1 MTEPTTDQTI
11 RMSFKPATASWL
23 KNPDPKDIIV
33 YATFD
38 SSGGT
43 NCKSSHY
50 DRALN
55 IAKKL
60 SLEDQHRLRK
70 AVNNRPRISHVYSTL
85 IQFFILFFPLATTPQ
100 EIGSPRLC
108 DRGGAAAGQVRKV
121 PEVRQEKEMKREGGG
136 GQSQ

>member
-1 MTEPTTDQTI
+1 MIAENYRIDVTEPTTDQTI

-43 NCKSSHY
+43 NCKSSHF

-60 SLEDQHRLRK
+60 SL
-70 AVNNRPRISHVYSTL
+70 
-85 IQFFILFFPLATTPQ
+85 
-100 EIGSPRLC
+100 
-108 DRGGAAAGQVRKV
+108 
-121 PEVRQEKEMKREGGG
+121 
-136 GQSQ
+136 